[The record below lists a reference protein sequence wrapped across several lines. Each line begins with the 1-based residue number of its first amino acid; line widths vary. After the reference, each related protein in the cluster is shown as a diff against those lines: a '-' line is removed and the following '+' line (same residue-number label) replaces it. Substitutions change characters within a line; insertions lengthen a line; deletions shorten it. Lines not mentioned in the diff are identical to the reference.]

1 MIKPYNR
8 LFLIG
13 PMGAGKTTIGRQLA
27 RKLNYQFIDS
37 DKELETRAGVD
48 ISTIFEFEGEEGFR
62 KREQQI
68 IEELS
73 QQPETV
79 LATGGGA
86 ILRLEN
92 RKALRSRGLVIYLS
106 VSIQQQ
112 LERTGRDN
120 KRPLLQTAD
129 PRKTLETLQ
138 ASRAPLYEEL
148 ADLTISTDQGNS
160 RSILNQIIKQL

>member
-27 RKLNYQFIDS
+27 RKLNYQFVDS

-48 ISTIFEFEGEEGFR
+48 IATIFEFEGEEGFR
-62 KREQQI
+62 KREQHLI
-68 IEELS
+68 NELS
-73 QQPETV
+73 QHSETV

-86 ILRLEN
+86 ILKPNN
-92 RKALRSRGLVIYLS
+92 RKVLRSRGLVIYLS
-106 VSIQQQ
+106 VSIEHQ

-120 KRPLLQTAD
+120 KRPLLQTDD

-138 ASRAPLYEEL
+138 TIRAPLYEEL

>member
-62 KREQQI
+62 KREQQL

-86 ILRLEN
+86 ILRVEN
-92 RKALRSRGLVIYLS
+92 RNVLRSRGLVIYLS
-106 VSIQQQ
+106 VSIEQQ
-112 LERTGRDN
+112 LERTRRDN
-120 KRPLLQTAD
+120 KRPLLQTQD

-138 ASRAPLYEEL
+138 ATRAPLYEEL

>member
-27 RKLNYQFIDS
+27 RKLNYQFVDS

-48 ISTIFEFEGEEGFR
+48 IATIFEFEAEEGFR
-62 KREQQI
+62 KREQQLI
-68 IEELS
+68 DELS
-73 QQPETV
+73 QRSETV

-86 ILRLEN
+86 ILKPNN
-92 RKALRSRGLVIYLS
+92 RKVLRSRGLVIYLS
-106 VSIQQQ
+106 VSIEQQ

-120 KRPLLQTAD
+120 KRPLLQTD
-129 PRKTLETLQ
+129 NPRKTLETLQ
-138 ASRAPLYEEL
+138 AIRAPLYEEL
-148 ADLTISTDQGNS
+148 ADLIISTDQGNS